1 MNTEKI
7 VVLTVKLDRFYSIK
21 MDSPGLCVTYYW
33 GNLPAVDL
41 INLPMN
47 EGASYSKP
55 LSLLLCG
62 VGDPRNVLLSIAS
75 LPDTFQ
81 ETVNFVL
88 NDICSCTLARTVLLI
103 YMLSKGE
110 LLSNSNKKTNR
121 AFSLKEQQGKRKIQF
136 DRLTLVK
143 S

>member
-62 VGDPRNVLLSIAS
+62 VGDPRKIQKIPQHILYVHLINHHLVSNYFSFRIAS
-75 LPDTFQ
+75 LSPTFRY
-81 ETVNFVL
+81 TFNV
-88 NDICSCTLARTVLLI
+88 
-103 YMLSKGE
+103 
-110 LLSNSNKKTNR
+110 
-121 AFSLKEQQGKRKIQF
+121 
-136 DRLTLVK
+136 
-143 S
+143 